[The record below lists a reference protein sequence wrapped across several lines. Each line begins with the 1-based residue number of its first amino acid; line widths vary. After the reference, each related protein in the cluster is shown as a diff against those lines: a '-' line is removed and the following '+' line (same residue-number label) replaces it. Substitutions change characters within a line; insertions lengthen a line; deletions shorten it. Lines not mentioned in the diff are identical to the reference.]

1 MISRRTALTGA
12 LAGSAILLGREAFAA
27 PPERILFVHGRA
39 QGGRAPDEVRAEWMA
54 AFRAGLSKAGVK
66 NPDGID
72 IQLPF
77 YGDAL
82 DEITAQFGLPL
93 ASKINTRGDA
103 LQDEFLIFQEEV
115 ANEMRQGA
123 GITDDQIDAEYGDN
137 PREKG
142 PLNWEWVQ
150 AIVRAID
157 RNATGLSQ
165 RAIEVFLRDVFLY
178 VSRPGVQRAI
188 DGIVNAGLDD
198 RPTVVVGHSLGSVV
212 AFNILSQ
219 RSDTRVPLFVTLGS
233 PLGIR
238 AIRRRFTPLKFPQGV
253 SGWFNAFDPRD
264 IVALYPLD
272 AANFDV
278 LPAVENAA
286 DIDNQTD
293 NRHGISGY
301 LDKARIAS
309 RVVNGV

>member
-1 MISRRTALTGA
+1 MISRRNALTGA
-12 LAGSAILLGREAFAA
+12 LAGSAMLLGRETFAA
-27 PPERILFVHGRA
+27 PPERILFIHGRA
-39 QGGRAPDEVRAEWMA
+39 QGDRAPNEVRAEWMG
-54 AFRAGLSKAGVK
+54 AFRAGLSRAGVK
-66 NPDGID
+66 LPEGID

-77 YGDAL
+77 YGDTL

-93 ASKINTRGDA
+93 ASNINTRGDA
-103 LQDEFLIFQEEV
+103 LQDEFLLFQEEV
-115 ANEMRQGA
+115 ANEIRRGA
-123 GITDDQIDAEYGDN
+123 GITDAQIDAEYGDN

-165 RAIEVFLRDVFLY
+165 GAIEIFLRDVFLY

-188 DGIVNAGLDD
+188 DGIVNAKLDD

-219 RSDTRVPLFVTLGS
+219 RSDTRVPLLVTLGS
-233 PLGIR
+233 PLAIR
-238 AIRRRFTPLKFPQGV
+238 AIRQRFTPLKFPQGV
-253 SGWFNAFDPRD
+253 GGWFNAFDPRD

-272 AANFDV
+272 ATNFNV
-278 LPAVENAA
+278 VPAVENAA

-301 LDKARIAS
+301 LDKANIAS
-309 RVVNGV
+309 RIINGV